1 MSTILSA
8 IKWLK
13 KEKTGDSVQNKARLL
28 ALACTVYSLWRH
40 RNEVIFEGKAPCPE
54 GLVISIRITV
64 YRLLLTLFPH
74 GIGSAADFAMGRR
87 PARCYRQIKNK
98 PYPKSRY
105 CRGVPDPKIR
115 IYDVGMKRK
124 GVDEFPF
131 CVHLVSWE
139 KENVSSEALEAARI
153 ACNKYMTKF
162 AGKDAFH
169 LRVRVHPFHVL
180 RINKML
186 SCAGADRLQ
195 TGMRGAF
202 GKPQGT
208 CARVAIG
215 QVLLSVRCKD
225 GNSHHAQEAL
235 RRAKFKFPGR
245 QKIIVSRKW
254 GFTKFSRSD
263 YVKWKSE
270 NRILPDGVNAK
281 LLGCHGPLANR
292 QPGRAF
298 LSEGP
303 SA

>member
-1 MSTILSA
+1 M
-8 IKWLK
+8 
-13 KEKTGDSVQNKARLL
+13 V
-28 ALACTVYSLWRH
+28 H
-40 RNEVIFEGKAPCPE
+40 
-54 GLVISIRITV
+54 
-64 YRLLLTLFPH
+64 
-74 GIGSAADFAMGRR
+74 DFSCAG

-115 IYDVGMKRK
+115 IYDVGMKKK

-153 ACNKYMTKF
+153 ACNKYMAKY

-208 CARVAIG
+208 CARVRIG

-225 GNSHHAQEAL
+225 SNGNHAQEAL

-245 QKIIVSRKW
+245 QKIIISRKW
-254 GFTKFSRSD
+254 
-263 YVKWKSE
+263 YV
-270 NRILPDGVNAK
+270 
-281 LLGCHGPLANR
+281 
-292 QPGRAF
+292 
-298 LSEGP
+298 
-303 SA
+303 

>member
-1 MSTILSA
+1 MRLSA
-8 IKWLK
+8 FMI
-13 KEKTGDSVQNKARLL
+13 
-28 ALACTVYSLWRH
+28 
-40 RNEVIFEGKAPCPE
+40 
-54 GLVISIRITV
+54 
-64 YRLLLTLFPH
+64 LLLTSAGLFSFT
-74 GIGSAADFAMGRR
+74 G

-115 IYDVGMKRK
+115 IYDVGMKKK

-208 CARVAIG
+208 CARVSIG

-225 GNSHHAQEAL
+225 NNSNNAQEAL

-254 GFTKFSRSD
+254 YIFFLPCISNP
-263 YVKWKSE
+263 YVLSFE
-270 NRILPDGVNAK
+270 MAK
-281 LLGCHGPLANR
+281 LPTLNCSAGEGQRHNR
-292 QPGRAF
+292 QDN
-298 LSEGP
+298 GP
-303 SA
+303 NPACCL

>member
-1 MSTILSA
+1 
-8 IKWLK
+8 
-13 KEKTGDSVQNKARLL
+13 
-28 ALACTVYSLWRH
+28 
-40 RNEVIFEGKAPCPE
+40 
-54 GLVISIRITV
+54 
-64 YRLLLTLFPH
+64 
-74 GIGSAADFAMGRR
+74 MGRR
-87 PARCYRQIKNK
+87 PARCYRQIKGK

-115 IYDVGMKRK
+115 IYDVGMKKK

-153 ACNKYMTKF
+153 ACNKYMVKS

-169 LRVRVHPFHVL
+169 LRIRVHPFHVL

-202 GKPQGT
+202 GKALGT

-225 GNSHHAQEAL
+225 NHGAHAQEAL

-245 QKIIVSRKW
+245 QKIIVSASAAAAASMKTVVVRFADADAVTYYIATACFIGVSCRTRHSYAASDTLRQRNEQELTQNVDAAAATPAATKSPLVCFVVEQ
-254 GFTKFSRSD
+254 GFTKFNRAD
-263 YVKWKSE
+263 YTRLRQSKRVV
-270 NRILPDGVNAK
+270 PDGVNAK
-281 LLGCHGPLANR
+281 FLSNHGPLANR
-292 QPGRAF
+292 QPGSAF
-298 LSEGP
+298 I
-303 SA
+303 SATSD

>member
-1 MSTILSA
+1 
-8 IKWLK
+8 
-13 KEKTGDSVQNKARLL
+13 
-28 ALACTVYSLWRH
+28 
-40 RNEVIFEGKAPCPE
+40 
-54 GLVISIRITV
+54 
-64 YRLLLTLFPH
+64 
-74 GIGSAADFAMGRR
+74 MGRR

-98 PYPKSRY
+98 PYPKSRF

-115 IYDVGMKRK
+115 IYDVGMKKK

-153 ACNKYMTKF
+153 ACNKYMTKS

-202 GKPQGT
+202 GKPQGV

-225 GNSHHAQEAL
+225 NNSQHAQEAL

-245 QKIIVSRKW
+245 QKIIISRKW
-254 GFTKFSRSD
+254 GFTKFNRAD
-263 YVKWKSE
+263 YVKLKQE
-270 NRILPDGVNAK
+270 NRIMPDGVNAK

-292 QPGRAF
+292 EPGRAF
-298 LSEGP
+298 LDAAVTS
-303 SA
+303 

>member
-1 MSTILSA
+1 MGDWPA
-8 IKWLK
+8 QGGHGMGGGGRGKDG
-13 KEKTGDSVQNKARLL
+13 TGDGRGERWRVWVEEMDLIDLL
-28 ALACTVYSLWRH
+28 VDVGNCIWLENDKRNVYS
-40 RNEVIFEGKAPCPE
+40 
-54 GLVISIRITV
+54 
-64 YRLLLTLFPH
+64 TL
-74 GIGSAADFAMGRR
+74 MGWFLFVG

-115 IYDVGMKRK
+115 IYDVGMKKK

-235 RRAKFKFPGR
+235 RRAKFKFQAGKR
-245 QKIIVSRKW
+245 SS

-270 NRILPDGVNAK
+270 NKILPDGVNAK

-303 SA
+303 TA

>member
-1 MSTILSA
+1 MM
-8 IKWLK
+8 
-13 KEKTGDSVQNKARLL
+13 
-28 ALACTVYSLWRH
+28 VYVL
-40 RNEVIFEGKAPCPE
+40 G
-54 GLVISIRITV
+54 
-64 YRLLLTLFPH
+64 
-74 GIGSAADFAMGRR
+74 

-98 PYPKSRY
+98 PYPKSRF

-115 IYDVGMKRK
+115 IYDVGMKKK

-225 GNSHHAQEAL
+225 SNSHNAQEAL

-263 YVKWKSE
+263 YLKFKSE
-270 NRILPDGVNAK
+270 NRIMPDGVNAK

-298 LSEGP
+298 LS
-303 SA
+303 SATA

>member
-1 MSTILSA
+1 
-8 IKWLK
+8 
-13 KEKTGDSVQNKARLL
+13 
-28 ALACTVYSLWRH
+28 
-40 RNEVIFEGKAPCPE
+40 
-54 GLVISIRITV
+54 
-64 YRLLLTLFPH
+64 
-74 GIGSAADFAMGRR
+74 MGRR

-115 IYDVGMKRK
+115 IYDVGMKKK

-245 QKIIVSRKW
+245 QRSLSAGSGVSQNSAAVITCSGNQKTRFSLMVSMPSFWDVMGHWRIVNQEGHSCPR
-254 GFTKFSRSD
+254 
-263 YVKWKSE
+263 VQVL
-270 NRILPDGVNAK
+270 RISMVGLD
-281 LLGCHGPLANR
+281 
-292 QPGRAF
+292 
-298 LSEGP
+298 
-303 SA
+303 